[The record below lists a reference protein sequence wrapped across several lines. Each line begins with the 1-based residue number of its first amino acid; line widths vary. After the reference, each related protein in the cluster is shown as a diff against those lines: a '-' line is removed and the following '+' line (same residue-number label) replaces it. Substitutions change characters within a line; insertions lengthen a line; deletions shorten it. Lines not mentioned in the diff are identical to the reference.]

1 MENSSFS
8 KRNHIGFYTSW
19 MFCAKFVLFD
29 VFNFKGAEQLSCRF
43 PGVERNNPNLLHVKI
58 RPKYI
63 PARSPKHSMN
73 AHWIASRETRRQT
86 PKLCARYELAKNC
99 MELLWFSRWRSWN
112 TDGSSSSQTL
122 GEAAAAAWV
131 WHSMSW
137 IPWNLADVHREKI
150 YNVWLCTYVWK
161 QLCHST
167 SMHFSQGPAPKKPP
181 QIQSRNASFLNYDRP
196 KTETSQ
202 LLK

>member
-99 MELLWFSRWRSWN
+99 MELLWFQPVEELKHWWLEFITNAWRSCRSCMSMALHVV
-112 TDGSSSSQTL
+112 DTL
-122 GEAAAAAWV
+122 KLGRC
-131 WHSMSW
+131 S
-137 IPWNLADVHREKI
+137 
-150 YNVWLCTYVWK
+150 
-161 QLCHST
+161 
-167 SMHFSQGPAPKKPP
+167 
-181 QIQSRNASFLNYDRP
+181 
-196 KTETSQ
+196 
-202 LLK
+202 